1 MAKVRIPNLA
11 LRVLGLSLRRLSADI
26 EAVYGYPVFVAE
38 SFVDVSRFAG
48 TCYRASNGRSLGLT
62 RGFACRVFESV
73 NSSVNPSPRR

>member
-1 MAKVRIPNLA
+1 MAKVRIPDLA

-38 SFVDVSRFAG
+38 SLVDVSRFAG

-62 RGFACRVFESV
+62 RGFACKPFAQLQAAA
-73 NSSVNPSPRR
+73 